1 MASRRR
7 GWGDADTPP
16 TGESILR
23 RCCGYCGA
31 LTTTYVT
38 DDPENDGWYQVAPHC
53 SYVRPLT
60 VTALHDGGIEW
71 TTDPTTAAVVTAAA
85 VLATG
90 W

>member
-1 MASRRR
+1 MHGRRPGERNGQSAATSIPSR
-7 GWGDADTPP
+7 W
-16 TGESILR
+16 
-23 RCCGYCGA
+23 CGYCGA